1 MGSSREEEAIVGL
14 IANSRRSFR
23 DWRARR
29 RERRRA
35 KGIRSAEK
43 EAARHAA
50 LRGRDQHTGGYGDQ
64 HHRDRY
70 Y

>member
-1 MGSSREEEAIVGL
+1 MGL
-14 IANSRRSFR
+14 IANSRESFR

-35 KGIRSAEK
+35 KGIRYAEK

-50 LRGRDQHTGGYGDQ
+50 LRGRTEGYGDQ
-64 HHRDRY
+64 HHRERY
-70 Y
+70 